1 MNKKPLSISAYQ
13 TYVECPAKFKLH
25 YQDRIRPVTQMS
37 YFIFGSAVDKM
48 LNALLTGEGT
58 PLFRLVKEMQR
69 LLSEEVEYL
78 ATDYD
83 GELLSSEQKLKL
95 IKKCRK
101 YGYKGD
107 DIDSLVAGLISKP
120 FADLSTNQKKALSL
134 CCHRSLTMK
143 AVLMLDAYRAKV
155 LPKLSN
161 IGNVQKEYKW
171 KDAAGNE
178 FIGIIDFT
186 ATLNGWDI
194 TGDNKTAGNPERDYT
209 QDSVR
214 TSIQFSAYQPQ
225 TGKSHA
231 AYFVMSK
238 MMRKN
243 RVKTCSICDNDG
255 TGKRHKT
262 CEAVLTDETGATFGR
277 CNGEWIET
285 VRPEADVLIRVD
297 EVPREEQAIVQKAM
311 SGVAEA
317 VKCGSFPEN
326 LKSCKKQYGPKTVY
340 CPYYNYCRGGSM
352 DGLEVKKEDPKK

>member
-1 MNKKPLSISAYQ
+1 MKKPLSISAYG
-13 TYVECPAKFKLH
+13 TYSECPTKFKLH
-25 YQDRIRPVTQMS
+25 YVDRIRPVTQMS

-48 LNALLTGEGT
+48 LNALLTGDGD
-58 PLFRLVKEMQR
+58 PMVACNQEMAR
-69 LLSEEVEYL
+69 LLTEEVEYL

-83 GELLSSEQKLKL
+83 GELLSDEAKAVL
-95 IKKCRK
+95 IKGCLKH
-101 YGYKGD
+101 GYKGD
-107 DIDSLVAGLISKP
+107 DIDALVSGLISKP
-120 FADLSTNQKKALSL
+120 FNELSQNQKKALSL
-134 CCHRSLTMK
+134 CCYASLLMK
-143 AVLMLDAYRAKV
+143 AGLMLEAYKAKV

-161 IGNVQKEYKW
+161 IGNVQKEYRW
-171 KDAAGNE
+171 QDVAGNE

-186 ATLNGWDI
+186 ATFNGWEI

-243 RVKTCSICDNDG
+243 RVKTCSVCENDG
-255 TGKRHKT
+255 TGKRHKLCDAEVAGT
-262 CEAVLTDETGATFGR
+262 R

-297 EVPREEQAIVQKAM
+297 EVPSEEQAIVQKAM

-317 VKCGSFPEN
+317 VKCGAFPEN
-326 LKSCKKQYGPKTVY
+326 LRACKKQYGTKTVY
-340 CPYYNYCRGGSM
+340 CAYYNYCRNGSM
-352 DGLEVKKEDPKK
+352 DGLEHKPEEKDKK